1 MAGPGTFLRDERKE
15 YNFYMRKFFAP
26 GVLLLL
32 AVLPA
37 LTGCGRRGGEDVT
50 YPVSRLMLTAEA
62 GEVPEEEGGSIQEG
76 EDKEAGPSE
85 DEITEEGEQDGMKEE
100 EKTFSFV
107 DVHQKRYE
115 AGYDPDVPR
124 SAYDNDLFMKIGSF
138 MTYEGDSRYS
148 CRRGIDVSE
157 FNGDIDWNKVKKA
170 GVEFVFIR
178 AGYRGYGSH
187 AGLVEDKLFRQNLEG
202 ALKAGLDTGLYFFSQ
217 ALTPG
222 EAREEADFMIKLLD
236 GKKVSLPL
244 VCDLEHIE
252 FDKARTDDLT
262 PKQAT
267 ENVRAFCERIR
278 EKGFLPMF
286 YSNMVW
292 EAFGYELG
300 GLKDFPVWYADYE
313 PKPQTPYHF
322 SVWQYT
328 NEGKVDGV
336 PSHVDLN
343 IELIPVS

>member
-1 MAGPGTFLRDERKE
+1 
-15 YNFYMRKFFAP
+15 MRRFFAL
-26 GVLLLL
+26 GVLLFLL
-32 AVLPA
+32 VCPV
-37 LTGCGRRGGEDVT
+37 LTGCGARRKTGDVT
-50 YPVSRLMLTAEA
+50 YPASRLRLVQESGQAQ
-62 GEVPEEEGGSIQEG
+62 EEEKESVREKG
-76 EDKEAGPSE
+76 EREEEPTE
-85 DEITEEGEQDGMKEE
+85 DEETEKEKDGMNETE
-100 EKTFSFV
+100 GKTFSFV
-107 DVHQKRYE
+107 DVHQNHYE
-115 AGYDPDVPR
+115 AEYDPDAPR
-124 SAYDNDLFMKIGSF
+124 SAYDKDLFMKIGSF
-138 MTYEGDSRYS
+138 MTYEGDSGYTS
-148 CRRGIDVSE
+148 RRGIDVSE
-157 FNGDIDWNKVKKA
+157 FNGDINWKKVKKA

-217 ALTPG
+217 ALTPE
-222 EAREEADFMIKLLD
+222 EAREEADYLIKLLG
-236 GKKVSLPL
+236 GKKAALPL
-244 VCDLEHIE
+244 VCDLEHID

-262 PKQAT
+262 PGQAT
-267 ENVRAFCERIR
+267 KNVRAFCERIR
-278 EKGFLPMF
+278 EKGYKPMF

-322 SVWQYT
+322 SVWPYT
-328 NEGKVDGV
+328 NEGHVAGV

>member
-1 MAGPGTFLRDERKE
+1 
-15 YNFYMRKFFAP
+15 MRRFFAP
-26 GVLLLL
+26 AVLLILL
-32 AVLPA
+32 VCPV
-37 LTGCGRRGGEDVT
+37 LTGCGARRKAGEVT
-50 YPVSRLMLTAEA
+50 YPVSRLRQTQEIVQAQ
-62 GEVPEEEGGSIQEG
+62 EEE
-76 EDKEAGPSE
+76 KESVR
-85 DEITEEGEQDGMKEE
+85 EEGEREDEPTEDEETEKEKDGMNETE
-100 EKTFSFV
+100 GKTFSFV
-107 DVHQKRYE
+107 DVHQNHYE
-115 AGYDPDVPR
+115 AEYDPDAPR
-124 SAYDNDLFMKIGSF
+124 SAYDKDLFMKIGSF
-138 MTYEGDSRYS
+138 MTYEGDSGFS

-157 FNGDIDWNKVKKA
+157 FNGDIDWKKVKNA

-178 AGYRGYGSH
+178 AGYRGYGSR

-217 ALTPG
+217 AITPE
-222 EAREEADFMIKLLD
+222 EAREEADFLIKLLG
-236 GKKVSLPL
+236 GKKASLPL

-262 PKQAT
+262 PGQAT
-267 ENVRAFCERIR
+267 KNVRAFCERIR
-278 EKGFLPMF
+278 EKGYKPMF